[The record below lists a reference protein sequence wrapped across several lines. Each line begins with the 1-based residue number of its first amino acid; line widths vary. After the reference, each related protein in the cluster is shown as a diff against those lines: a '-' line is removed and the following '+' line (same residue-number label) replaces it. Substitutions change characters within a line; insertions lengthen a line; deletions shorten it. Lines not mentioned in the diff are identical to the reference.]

1 MLPSARSRESN
12 AAYEEGGFF
21 ENNTEVQPRMLQI
34 MCWFQVRLGAL
45 RATLSEETGQALV
58 EYGLILALIAAVC
71 IALIA
76 TLGGDIKTA
85 FTTITSTIEHP

>member
-1 MLPSARSRESN
+1 
-12 AAYEEGGFF
+12 
-21 ENNTEVQPRMLQI
+21 MLQI

-45 RATLSEETGQALV
+45 RTTLSEETGQALV

-76 TLGGDIKTA
+76 TLGTDIKSA